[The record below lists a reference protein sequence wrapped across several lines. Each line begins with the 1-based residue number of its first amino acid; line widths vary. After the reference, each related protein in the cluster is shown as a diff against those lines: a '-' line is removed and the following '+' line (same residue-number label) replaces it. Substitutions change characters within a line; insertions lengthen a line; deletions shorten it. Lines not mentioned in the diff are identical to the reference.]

1 MATLPPWRKPPS
13 PALRRGAPPVSAG
26 TDGPR
31 EPVAKEGPAP
41 VGPGARGE
49 GGGEDSLAALVEK
62 SGRNRL
68 LDDGVDG
75 AALGAMSADVAAEYV
90 MLRLARRR
98 KQVERAALLEE
109 VSALLL
115 GVSDDRALRR
125 ILLGLQDAGRIVDVY
140 PLELLFRIRERA
152 PDRVPF
158 ARYSPF
164 VKNRAQLESEL
175 HRVESPI
182 RFQIPLAMR
191 IRAFA
196 LEGGGFPG
204 YVFSPGPPA
213 AYDLELGEAGTFTVL
228 LRGELR
234 KEHWL
239 DRIRLKVVDSEPGSA

>member
-13 PALRRGAPPVSAG
+13 PALRRGAQPASAG
-26 TDGPR
+26 P
-31 EPVAKEGPAP
+31 EGPSGVAAREGLAP
-41 VGPGARGE
+41 VGPGSRGE
-49 GGGEDSLAALVEK
+49 GGGEDALAALVEK
-62 SGRNRL
+62 SGRARL
-68 LDDGVDG
+68 LDDDVDG
-75 AALGAMSADVAAEYV
+75 PALAAMSVEVAAEYV

-98 KQVERAALLEE
+98 ARVERAALVEE
-109 VSALLL
+109 VSELLL
-115 GVSDDRALRR
+115 GVPDERALRR
-125 ILLGLQDAGRIVDVY
+125 ILLALQDAGRIVDVY

-152 PDRVPF
+152 PERVPF

-164 VKNRAQLESEL
+164 VKNRAALEAEP
-175 HRVESPI
+175 HEVEAPI
-182 RFQIPLAMR
+182 RFQIPLGMR

-204 YVFSPGPPA
+204 YVFAPGPPA
-213 AYDLELGEAGTFTVL
+213 AYDLELGASGDFTVL